1 MARLA
6 PLAAARARPIAP
18 VLRRPLPRISL
29 RRALL
34 GSAVALAALGL
45 AYVAARETPLFAI
58 EDFEIVGARGEV
70 EREVRRALAELEGVS
85 LAKVDRSELEREL
98 RDLPSVADA
107 AVDRSFPHTVRI
119 LVVAERP
126 LAVVRAR
133 GVAWLVSVRGRV
145 IRTLE
150 VGSMVHLPR
159 VWSPSATQLA
169 PGRVVDVKALVPLRA
184 LVSVPARFPVRIR
197 VARGDAE
204 GLTFTL
210 AGGTELRLGTS
221 DDLAAKLTAARAV
234 LSTLP
239 RSEQR
244 DLAYLDVSLP
254 QRVVGSWNSQLE
266 SER

>member
-6 PLAAARARPIAP
+6 PLAAARARPLAP
-18 VLRRPLPRISL
+18 ALRRPLPRISL

-34 GSAVALAALGL
+34 ATTAALAALGL
-45 AYVAARETPLFAI
+45 AYVVARETPLFAI
-58 EDFEIVGARGEV
+58 EDFEIIGVRGEV

-85 LAKVDRSELEREL
+85 MVKVDRSGLEREL

-119 LVVAERP
+119 VVVAERP
-126 LAVVRAR
+126 LAVMRAR
-133 GVAWLVSVRGRV
+133 GVAWLVSARGRV

-150 VGSMVHLPR
+150 LGSMTHLPR
-159 VWSPSATQLA
+159 VWSPFAAQLA
-169 PGRVVDVKALVPLRA
+169 PGRAVDAKALVPLRA
-184 LVSVPARFPVRIR
+184 LASVPAHFPVRIR
-197 VARGDAE
+197 AARGDAE

-221 DDLAAKLTAARAV
+221 DDLVAKLTAARAV

-254 QRVVGSWNSQLE
+254 QRVVGSGYSQLE
-266 SER
+266 SEG